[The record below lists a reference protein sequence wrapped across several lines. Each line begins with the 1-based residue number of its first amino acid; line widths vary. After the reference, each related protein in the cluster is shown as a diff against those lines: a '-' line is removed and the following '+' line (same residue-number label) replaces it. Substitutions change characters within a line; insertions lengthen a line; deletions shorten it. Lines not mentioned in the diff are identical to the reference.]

1 MTVDELKLLITAN
14 ADQMRK
20 EIGRARADIDAIASN
35 ATKASSTVLGSFR
48 GMGAGA
54 VAMGG
59 LVAAGISK
67 AIGAITSTLGDAVS
81 RVDTLNNFPR
91 VMGNLG
97 ISAEDA
103 QKSIDY
109 MSQKLV
115 GLPTTLDTAASA
127 VQRLTAANGNVK
139 ASTEMFLAMNN
150 AIIAGGAPAQVQASA
165 IEQLSQAYAK
175 GKPDMM
181 EWRNMMTAMPAQLKQ
196 VAQYMGYA
204 SSNQLGEALRSGTV
218 SMNDFMKA
226 MIELNQNGAN
236 GIKPFSE
243 QALGAAGGI
252 ETAITNMKTAFTRGL
267 ADIMNAIGQSNIAG
281 FFQMITNAINAA
293 IPYVVG
299 FVKVMVMAVSWIG
312 SLFGG
317 GGKKAEGMKK
327 AVDGVGKSMGGVG
340 AGAAGAGKQLGG
352 AAGQAKKLKKELA
365 GLAAFDE
372 MNVLKEPED
381 NAGGGGGGGGDAGGG
396 GMDMSGLD
404 FDLGDMDKGASK
416 ADEIAQ
422 KIKDSFLKAFEVIQN
437 TKSWQAFA
445 TGVTKIFG
453 ALADNSKRI
462 FTSISNIVV
471 AEAGAWSTVI
481 SQRAGEIDE
490 HFANLITS
498 ISNTTATLANVLLA
512 PFTGFFEGLES
523 VVVPRAEEIANN
535 FTTAFLGAMDITAKI
550 SELANSFLEPLVEP
564 LRQGFSD
571 IGYLA
576 GTIPADLL
584 QGLADATP
592 QIVDNLTGL
601 MENMKSVF
609 TQISTIVGTIWT
621 DFTGTLKSTWDT
633 YGKDIS
639 KGIGEFLGNITG
651 TFKRLYS
658 DVLEPII
665 KPFLD
670 EFQKVWKDQLQ
681 PALKAVTD
689 FIGKLVA
696 GALEIYNK
704 FITPIVNWII
714 STFKPVWVALGTTIG
729 GIINTALSTIGGFV
743 RGVFTVLGGLVDFI
757 AGVFTGNWKKAFE
770 GLKGIVGGALGA
782 LGAIAKAPIN
792 ALIDIINGFINGLN
806 QIKIPDWVP
815 GVGGKNMNIP
825 KIPKLARGGVV
836 DRATLA
842 VVGEA
847 GREAVV
853 PLENNTGWLDKIAS
867 QLAEKGG
874 AGSQAQTIIVKIG
887 EDELVRRVIDGINDQ
902 SYLNNQGVILV

>member
-20 EIGRARADIDAIASN
+20 EIGRARADIDAMASN
-35 ATKASSTVLGSFR
+35 ATKASSTVSGSFR
-48 GMGAGA
+48 GMGVGA

-59 LVAAGISK
+59 LIATGISK

-327 AVDGVGKSMGGVG
+327 AVDSVGKSVGGVG

-381 NAGGGGGGGGDAGGG
+381 NSGGGGGGGGDAGGG
-396 GMDMSGLD
+396 GVDMSGLD
-404 FDLGDMDKGASK
+404 FDLGNMDKGASK

-422 KIKDSFLKAFEVIQN
+422 KIKDSFLKAFEVIQS

-445 TGVTKIFG
+445 NGVTKIFG
-453 ALADNSKRI
+453 ALADNGKRI

-490 HFANLITS
+490 HFANLLTS
-498 ISNTTATLANVLLA
+498 TSNTAATLVNVLMA
-512 PFTGFFEGLES
+512 PFVGFFDGLES

-535 FTTAFLGAMDITAKI
+535 FTTAFLGAMDITAKLY
-550 SELANSFLEPLVEP
+550 ELANSFLEPLVEP

-651 TFKRLYS
+651 IFKRLYS
-658 DVLEPII
+658 EILEPII

-670 EFQKVWKDQLQ
+670 EFQKVWKEQLQ
-681 PALKAVTD
+681 PAQRAIAD
-689 FIGKLVA
+689 FISKLVV

-704 FITPIVNWII
+704 FIAPISNWII
-714 STFKPVWVALGTTIG
+714 TTFKPVWVALGTTIG
-729 GIINTALSTIGGFV
+729 GVINTALSTIGGFV

-792 ALIDIINGFINGLN
+792 ALIDIINGFIGGLN

-842 VVGEA
+842 MVGEA

-867 QLAEKGG
+867 QLAERGS

>member
-20 EIGRARADIDAIASN
+20 EIGRARADIDAMASN
-35 ATKASSTVLGSFR
+35 ATKVSSTVSGSFR

-327 AVDGVGKSMGGVG
+327 AVDSVGKSVGGVG

-381 NAGGGGGGGGDAGGG
+381 NSGGGGGGGDAGGG

-422 KIKDSFLKAFEVIQN
+422 KIKDSFLKAFEVIQS

-445 TGVTKIFG
+445 NGVTKIFD
-453 ALADNSKRI
+453 ALADNGKRI

-523 VVVPRAEEIANN
+523 VVVPRAEEVANN
-535 FTTAFLGAMDITAKI
+535 FTTTFLGAMDITAKL

-658 DVLEPII
+658 DVLEPIF

-670 EFQKVWKDQLQ
+670 
-681 PALKAVTD
+681 
-689 FIGKLVA
+689 
-696 GALEIYNK
+696 
-704 FITPIVNWII
+704 
-714 STFKPVWVALGTTIG
+714 
-729 GIINTALSTIGGFV
+729 
-743 RGVFTVLGGLVDFI
+743 
-757 AGVFTGNWKKAFE
+757 
-770 GLKGIVGGALGA
+770 
-782 LGAIAKAPIN
+782 
-792 ALIDIINGFINGLN
+792 
-806 QIKIPDWVP
+806 
-815 GVGGKNMNIP
+815 
-825 KIPKLARGGVV
+825 
-836 DRATLA
+836 
-842 VVGEA
+842 
-847 GREAVV
+847 
-853 PLENNTGWLDKIAS
+853 
-867 QLAEKGG
+867 
-874 AGSQAQTIIVKIG
+874 
-887 EDELVRRVIDGINDQ
+887 
-902 SYLNNQGVILV
+902 

>member
-35 ATKASSTVLGSFR
+35 ATKASSTVSGSFR

-327 AVDGVGKSMGGVG
+327 AVDSVGKSVGGVG

-445 TGVTKIFG
+445 NGVTKIFG
-453 ALADNSKRI
+453 ALADNGKRI

-651 TFKRLYS
+651 IFKRLYS
-658 DVLEPII
+658 EILEPII

-670 EFQKVWKDQLQ
+670 EFQKVWKEQLQ
-681 PALKAVTD
+681 PAQRAIAD
-689 FIGKLVA
+689 FIGKLVV

-704 FITPIVNWII
+704 FIAPISNWLITI
-714 STFKPVWVALGTTIG
+714 FKPVWVAVYTTIG
-729 GIINTALSTIGGFV
+729 GLINTTLSTIGGFV

-770 GLKGIVGGALGA
+770 GLKSIVGGALGA

>member
-35 ATKASSTVLGSFR
+35 ATKASSTVSGSFR

-226 MIELNQNGAN
+226 MIELNQKGAD

-327 AVDGVGKSMGGVG
+327 AVDSVGKSVGGVG

-404 FDLGDMDKGASK
+404 FDLGNMDKGASK

-422 KIKDSFLKAFEVIQN
+422 KIKDSFLKAFEVIQS

-445 TGVTKIFG
+445 NGVTKIFG
-453 ALADNSKRI
+453 ALADNGKRI

-498 ISNTTATLANVLLA
+498 VSNTAATLVNVLMA
-512 PFTGFFEGLES
+512 PFVGYLDGLEG
-523 VVVPRAEEIANN
+523 VIVPRAEEIANN
-535 FTTAFLGAMDITAKI
+535 FTTAFLGAMDITAKLY
-550 SELANSFLEPLVEP
+550 ELANSFLEPLVEP

-639 KGIGEFLGNITG
+639 KGIGEFLSNITG
-651 TFKRLYS
+651 IFKRLYS
-658 DVLEPII
+658 EILEPII

-670 EFQKVWKDQLQ
+670 EFQKVWKEQLQ
-681 PALKAVTD
+681 PAQRAIAD
-689 FIGKLVA
+689 FIGKLVV

-704 FITPIVNWII
+704 FIAPISNWLITI
-714 STFKPVWVALGTTIG
+714 FKPVWVAIDTTIG
-729 GIINTALSTIGGFV
+729 GVLNTILSAIGGFV

-770 GLKGIVGGALGA
+770 GLKSIVGGALGA

>member
-35 ATKASSTVLGSFR
+35 ATKASSTVSGSFR

-181 EWRNMMTAMPAQLKQ
+181 EWRNMMAAMPAQLKQ

-226 MIELNQNGAN
+226 MIKLNQNGAN

-327 AVDGVGKSMGGVG
+327 AVDSVGKSVGGVG

-381 NAGGGGGGGGDAGGG
+381 NAGGGGDAGGG

-404 FDLGDMDKGASK
+404 FDLGNMDKGASK

-422 KIKDSFLKAFEVIQN
+422 KTKDSFLKAFEVIQN
-437 TKSWQAFA
+437 TEPGQAFSN
-445 TGVTKIFG
+445 GVTEIFG
-453 ALADNSKRI
+453 ALADNGKRI

-481 SQRAGEIDE
+481 GQRAGEIDE

-535 FTTAFLGAMDITAKI
+535 FTTTFLGAMDITAKI

-681 PALKAVTD
+681 PALKAITD

-704 FITPIVNWII
+704 FITPIVDWII
-714 STFKPVWVALGTTIG
+714 STFKPIWVALGTTIG

-757 AGVFTGNWKKAFE
+757 TGVFTGNWEKAFE
-770 GLKGIVGGALGA
+770 GLKGIVDGALGA

-792 ALIDIINGFINGLN
+792 VLIDIINGFINGLN

-902 SYLNNQGVILV
+902 SYINNQGVILV

>member
-35 ATKASSTVLGSFR
+35 ATKASSTVSGSFR

-226 MIELNQNGAN
+226 MIELNQKGAD

-327 AVDGVGKSMGGVG
+327 AVDSVGKSVGGVG

-381 NAGGGGGGGGDAGGG
+381 NSGGGGGGGDAGGG

-404 FDLGDMDKGASK
+404 FDLGNMDKGASK

-422 KIKDSFLKAFEVIQN
+422 KIKDSFLKAFEVIQS

-445 TGVTKIFG
+445 NGVGKIFD
-453 ALADNSKRI
+453 ALATNSKQI
-462 FTSISNIVV
+462 FSSISNIV
-471 AEAGAWSTVI
+471 EAQSSAWATVI
-481 SQRAGEIDE
+481 GQRAGEIDE
-490 HFANLITS
+490 HFANLI
-498 ISNTTATLANVLLA
+498 
-512 PFTGFFEGLES
+512 P
-523 VVVPRAEEIANN
+523 
-535 FTTAFLGAMDITAKI
+535 
-550 SELANSFLEPLVEP
+550 
-564 LRQGFSD
+564 
-571 IGYLA
+571 
-576 GTIPADLL
+576 
-584 QGLADATP
+584 
-592 QIVDNLTGL
+592 
-601 MENMKSVF
+601 
-609 TQISTIVGTIWT
+609 
-621 DFTGTLKSTWDT
+621 
-633 YGKDIS
+633 
-639 KGIGEFLGNITG
+639 
-651 TFKRLYS
+651 
-658 DVLEPII
+658 
-665 KPFLD
+665 
-670 EFQKVWKDQLQ
+670 
-681 PALKAVTD
+681 
-689 FIGKLVA
+689 
-696 GALEIYNK
+696 
-704 FITPIVNWII
+704 
-714 STFKPVWVALGTTIG
+714 
-729 GIINTALSTIGGFV
+729 
-743 RGVFTVLGGLVDFI
+743 
-757 AGVFTGNWKKAFE
+757 
-770 GLKGIVGGALGA
+770 
-782 LGAIAKAPIN
+782 
-792 ALIDIINGFINGLN
+792 
-806 QIKIPDWVP
+806 
-815 GVGGKNMNIP
+815 
-825 KIPKLARGGVV
+825 
-836 DRATLA
+836 
-842 VVGEA
+842 
-847 GREAVV
+847 
-853 PLENNTGWLDKIAS
+853 
-867 QLAEKGG
+867 
-874 AGSQAQTIIVKIG
+874 
-887 EDELVRRVIDGINDQ
+887 
-902 SYLNNQGVILV
+902 